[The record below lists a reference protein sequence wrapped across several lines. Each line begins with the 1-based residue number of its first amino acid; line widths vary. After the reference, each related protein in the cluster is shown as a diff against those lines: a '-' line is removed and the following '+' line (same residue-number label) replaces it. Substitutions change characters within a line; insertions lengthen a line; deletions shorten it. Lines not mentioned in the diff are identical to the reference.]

1 VRRLGRRRMSKAGT
15 VRAWG
20 NALALR
26 LPKALVEEAGLFDG
40 ATLELEAT
48 DQGFIARRTSPHA
61 AAPITDEE
69 FATFAALAKE
79 ALRREGLNASSNSS
93 LSASVKRYE
102 KHWTIGSG
110 ESRLASVLALVASTH
125 HLNP

>member
-1 VRRLGRRRMSKAGT
+1 MSKAGT

-79 ALRREGLNASSNSS
+79 ALRREGHPRASSKST
-93 LSASVKRYE
+93 AQA
-102 KHWTIGSG
+102 
-110 ESRLASVLALVASTH
+110 RLERIVELVA
-125 HLNP
+125 LGERQALREALDDWKR